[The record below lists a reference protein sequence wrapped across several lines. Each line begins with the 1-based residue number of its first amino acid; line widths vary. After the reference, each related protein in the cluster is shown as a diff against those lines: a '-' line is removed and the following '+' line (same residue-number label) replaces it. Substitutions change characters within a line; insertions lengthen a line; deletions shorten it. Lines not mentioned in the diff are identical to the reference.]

1 MPNYMLLLNES
12 SEAWDQL
19 SAEEKEKMLGKYM
32 AFTESLRSSDR
43 MRGGDALAPGG
54 RVLRVSNGEVVD
66 GPYTETKEV
75 LGGYYVF
82 EAESL
87 EEATKIAHDCPA
99 LLHGG
104 HVIVRPVAV
113 FDESG
118 NIQE

>member
-1 MPNYMLLLNES
+1 MPNFMLLLNES
-12 SEAWDQL
+12 SESWEKL
-19 SAEEKEKMLGKYM
+19 SADEKEKMMGKYM
-32 AFTESLRSSDR
+32 AFTESLQSSDR

-54 RVLRVSNGEVVD
+54 NVLRVSNGEVVD

-82 EAESL
+82 EAANL
-87 EEATKIAHDCPA
+87 EEATKIARDCPA

-104 HVIVRPVAV
+104 SVIVRPVAI

-118 NIQE
+118 NMQG